1 MEKANKRVK
10 NERSC
15 LHYIEV
21 LVSLPLSVLLSR
33 ARIPQATRAPWG
45 SEDLNGDNKDWS
57 AMMISGRDVKLCV
70 VVLVINCM
78 AFGCLLAAE
87 KTQKGGIV
95 RVTQGPADL
104 VLPRAGDGLGDADEF
119 RYGIGHV
126 FQAGP
131 NQAGLLCNLRFEGL
145 PAGDFEAG
153 MDVVIFDDTQK
164 ISSAN
169 AVPVTRTVK
178 YADRVNGQWRIVL
191 KHLAVGGFIPFGARR
206 ADGSPHPHAGTGFGV
221 TQSMDFPMKG
231 LGPSY
236 GYYSKLDKK
245 KGMVRTTEV
254 QQFTFDGKEFKV
266 PRVDTYTQAK
276 PLRAPDS
283 KWKLTAPPLRM
294 GIPDGDDLLA
304 GVVATSNDASVL
316 SSDPEAVGV
325 SRWRRVDGRWQPVEF
340 TPVVALTTSLWA
352 GEPSLIR
359 DLDGALLFTARLGGT
374 KYKVYSP
381 ENHVVRVWR
390 SVDGRAWKLIVEQPD
405 MRGQSPVTINRAAD
419 GTPYIVSNALGR
431 ERDKLVLW
439 PLSRDRT
446 GFEEPVTVRDA
457 LQQFGRP
464 PSNIVWFMDHT
475 NAGVVRLADGR
486 WHDLLVYRIM
496 DRGEHGGQAP
506 PPQTGLYVEEV
517 LSTGRAI
524 PAWRFTK

>member
-1 MEKANKRVK
+1 
-10 NERSC
+10 
-15 LHYIEV
+15 
-21 LVSLPLSVLLSR
+21 
-33 ARIPQATRAPWG
+33 
-45 SEDLNGDNKDWS
+45 
-57 AMMISGRDVKLCV
+57 MISGRDVKLCV

-87 KTQKGGIV
+87 KAQKGGIV
-95 RVTQGPADL
+95 RVTRGPADL
-104 VLPRAGDGLGDADEF
+104 VLPRAGDGLRDADEF
-119 RYGIGHV
+119 RYGLGHV

-153 MDVVIFDDTQK
+153 MDVVVFDDTQK
-164 ISSAN
+164 ISSTN

-178 YADRVNGQWRIVL
+178 YADRVTGQWRIVL

-206 ADGSPHPHAGTGFGV
+206 ADGSPHPHAGTGFGFCEAL
-221 TQSMDFPMKG
+221 DFPMKG
-231 LGPSY
+231 SGPNY
-236 GYYSKLDKK
+236 GYYSKRDKT

-254 QQFTFDGKEFKV
+254 QQLTFDGKEFKV
-266 PRVDTYTQAK
+266 PRVDTYTEAK
-276 PLRAPDS
+276 PLWAPGC
-283 KWKLTAPPLRM
+283 KWKITCPPLRM
-294 GIPDGDDLLA
+294 GIPDGDDLLV

-316 SSDPEAVGV
+316 FSAPQAAGV
-325 SRWRRVDGRWQPVEF
+325 SRWCRVGGRWQPVEF
-340 TPVVALTTSLWA
+340 TPVFLSRVAKQRPDRPLVEA
-352 GEPSLIR
+352 MEPTLIR
-359 DLDGALLFTARLGGT
+359 DLDGAMLFTVRSAYT
-374 KYKVYSP
+374 KY
-381 ENHVVRVWR
+381 EDHVVRVWR

-439 PLSRDRT
+439 PFSRDRT
-446 GFEEPVTVRDA
+446 GFEKPVTVRDA

-464 PSNIVWFMDHT
+464 PSKIVWFMDHA

-486 WHDLLVYRIM
+486 WHDLLVYRIL

-524 PAWRFTK
+524 PAWRFAK

>member
-1 MEKANKRVK
+1 
-10 NERSC
+10 
-15 LHYIEV
+15 
-21 LVSLPLSVLLSR
+21 
-33 ARIPQATRAPWG
+33 
-45 SEDLNGDNKDWS
+45 
-57 AMMISGRDVKLCV
+57 MMISGRDVKLCV
-70 VVLVINCM
+70 VVLVINCL
-78 AFGCLLAAE
+78 AFGCLLADE

-164 ISSAN
+164 ISSTN

-178 YADRVNGQWRIVL
+178 YADRANGQWRIVL
-191 KHLAVGGFIPFGARR
+191 KHLSVGGFIPFGARR
-206 ADGSPHPHAGTGFGV
+206 ADGSPHPHAGTGFGI
-221 TQSMDFPMKG
+221 TQAIDYPMKG
-231 LGPSY
+231 HGPNY
-236 GYYSKLDKK
+236 GYYSKLDYWKAA
-245 KGMVRTTEV
+245 VRTTEA
-254 QQFTFDGKEFKV
+254 QQFSFDGKEFKV
-266 PRVDTYTQAK
+266 PRVDTYTQAN
-276 PLRAPDS
+276 PLRAPGS
-283 KWKLTAPPLRM
+283 KWRIIAPPIRM
-294 GIPDGDDLLA
+294 GIPDGDDLLV
-304 GVVATSNDASVL
+304 GVVAIPNDASVQVPAHR
-316 SSDPEAVGV
+316 SCGV
-325 SRWRRVDGRWQPVEF
+325 SRWRRMDGRWQPVEF
-340 TPVVALTTSLWA
+340 TPVVSSRMPKQPRVVQGHKMPILPM
-352 GEPSLIR
+352 EPTLIR
-359 DLDGALLFTARLGGT
+359 DLDGALLFTVRSAYT
-374 KYKVYSP
+374 KY

-390 SVDGRAWKLIVEQPD
+390 SVDGHAWKVIVEQPD

-419 GTPYIVSNALGR
+419 GTPYIVSNAPGR

-439 PLSRDRT
+439 PFSRDRT

-464 PSNIVWFMDHT
+464 PSNIVWFMDHP

-517 LSTGRAI
+517 LSTGRAT